1 MYIQNHHDLN
11 HCIAF
16 CCVSSIV
23 LKALSF
29 FIPFARS
36 SYSTGPNTSIL
47 ELADSICAARMAE
60 ECKDDE
66 EEEEEES
73 DYEEDETWEPPKSS
87 SSEDEVNQRY
97 MWRESWMA

>member
-1 MYIQNHHDLN
+1 
-11 HCIAF
+11 
-16 CCVSSIV
+16 
-23 LKALSF
+23 
-29 FIPFARS
+29 
-36 SYSTGPNTSIL
+36 
-47 ELADSICAARMAE
+47 MAE

-97 MWRESWMA
+97 MWRESWMAWVNVLRTFCIAELWIPPLS